1 MIRLI
6 WKDYKFSR
14 WWIIINLSVIV
25 ILGVVGIYLSFYKE
39 FPGFIFPGMAAVL
52 MFSWSLFAG
61 MLHYFNDDN
70 GNFREFLNTL
80 PIQRW
85 KILLSKVIILSF
97 ENLIYWFLILLSLY
111 FSLKPFSPESLE
123 LPVNIT
129 LLSYISLVLTTLTIN
144 ILSVSA
150 AAFMKEFPAK
160 YLLCFIFVIISIIV
174 LQFIPSPNLKIH
186 YTDGKLYLDMG
197 YIIKN
202 FIVSLLILALAFFWV
217 EKRTV

>member
-1 MIRLI
+1 MIKLI

-25 ILGVVGIYLSFYKE
+25 ILGAVGVYLSLYKE
-39 FPGFIFPGMAAVL
+39 FPGFIFPGMAAVV
-52 MFSWSLFAG
+52 MFFWSFFAG
-61 MLHYFNDDN
+61 MSHYFNDDN

-85 KILLSKVIILSF
+85 KILLSKVIILSL
-97 ENLIYWFLILLSLY
+97 ENIIYWFLILLAIY
-111 FSLKPFSPESLE
+111 FSFESLSPASFE
-123 LPVNIT
+123 LPGSIT
-129 LLSYISLVLTTLTIN
+129 LLSYISLVLTTLTIT

-160 YLLCFIFVIISIIV
+160 YLLGFIFVIISIII
-174 LQFIPSPNLKIH
+174 LQFIPSPDLKV
-186 YTDGKLYLDMG
+186 YYPDGKLYIDIG
-197 YIIKN
+197 YTVKN
-202 FIVSLLILALAFFWV
+202 FVVSLLVFVIACFWV